1 MGLMEKATPIEEQD
15 KILLLLDIILFV
27 SGTFREPRN

>member
-1 MGLMEKATPIEEQD
+1 MEKATPIEEQN
-15 KILLLLDIILFV
+15 KILLDIILFV

>member
-1 MGLMEKATPIEEQD
+1 MEKATPIEEQD
-15 KILLLLDIILFV
+15 KILLLDIILFV